1 MGKKLF
7 ISTFKSPKRDNCHGV
22 MFTRRLFIA
31 KKIIKTTD
39 NLNKA
44 FEL

>member
-1 MGKKLF
+1 MGNKLF
-7 ISTFKSPKRDNCHGV
+7 ISILKSPKRDNCHGV

-31 KKIIKTTD
+31 KKIIKTTN
-39 NLNKA
+39 NLNEA

>member
-1 MGKKLF
+1 
-7 ISTFKSPKRDNCHGV
+7 

-44 FEL
+44 FQLWRNQ

>member
-1 MGKKLF
+1 
-7 ISTFKSPKRDNCHGV
+7 

-44 FEL
+44 FELWRNQ